1 MNMKDV
7 LYCFDSVVVRINTFA
22 LRFKAPYGSNGL
34 NQLQEFCEFEA
45 AHLLAISKRIEE
57 LKERG

>member
-1 MNMKDV
+1 MSPKDL
-7 LYCFDSVVVRINTFA
+7 LYCFDSVVVRMNTFA
-22 LRFKAPYGSNGL
+22 LRFKAPYGASGL
-34 NQLQEFCEFEA
+34 NRLQEFCEFEA